1 MRKSNLRVDP
11 TKRGLWPIGK
21 NTSSHREKMWCK
33 QYTASA
39 RARHATFFSCVFP
52 TPCLLF
58 PGHYLHKHPAA
69 AVVDRTCACSASCSG
84 LTARATALL
93 QMSTLLPIS
102 FSAIAS
108 IFSGGI
114 CCAKLALAA
123 AKAGSSGCMLA
134 KKASTLLIC
143 LCTLIASA
151 GFALIAQANW
161 WVACPQSCVD
171 CNSDAMFWTC
181 FEMARP
187 LSSTGVVEPDRVP
200 EFRGR
205 VHADLGW
212 LSCLSRFSNAWRYDF
227 FTPQLRHFF
236 RPLQFPVLQWLQLH
250 SRHSPERQDCH
261 SLSDHADCRVAM
273 LFQSY
278 LVTRAKRKLS

>member
-1 MRKSNLRVDP
+1 MHARQKSFDLADLFVHTDRFCWLRLNR
-11 TKRGLWPIGK
+11 TGK
-21 NTSSHREKMWCK
+21 L
-33 QYTASA
+33 
-39 RARHATFFSCVFP
+39 V
-52 TPCLLF
+52 
-58 PGHYLHKHPAA
+58 
-69 AVVDRTCACSASCSG
+69 
-84 LTARATALL
+84 
-93 QMSTLLPIS
+93 
-102 FSAIAS
+102 
-108 IFSGGI
+108 
-114 CCAKLALAA
+114 
-123 AKAGSSGCMLA
+123 
-134 KKASTLLIC
+134 
-143 LCTLIASA
+143 
-151 GFALIAQANW
+151 
-161 WVACPQSCVD
+161 VACPQSCVD

>member
-1 MRKSNLRVDP
+1 MAANSSWIANVALSNRDSGVCSVASE
-11 TKRGLWPIGK
+11 RA
-21 NTSSHREKMWCK
+21 SSSSRAHSSGSCCCFCAA
-33 QYTASA
+33 AS
-39 RARHATFFSCVFP
+39 
-52 TPCLLF
+52 
-58 PGHYLHKHPAA
+58 AA
-69 AVVDRTCACSASCSG
+69 AVVDRTCASSASCSG

-93 QMSTLLPIS
+93 QLSTLLPIG

-108 IFSGGI
+108 IFSGDI

-134 KKASTLLIC
+134 KTASTLLIY

-187 LSSTGVVEPDRVP
+187 LPSTGVVEPDRVP

-212 LSCLSRFSNAWRYDF
+212 LSCLSGFSNAWRYDF

-236 RPLQFPVLQWLQLH
+236 RPLQFPVLRWLQLH

-261 SLSDHADCRVAM
+261 PLSDHAGCRLAM

-278 LVTRAKRKLS
+278 LVTRAKRKLSQNDLCRFSS